1 MTREPRGVTEIG
13 DVDRWATEIAAALPP
28 LTAAEAAAVGRLAAE
43 LDARHAA
50 QLAPVAQ
57 HSHLSPRAPARRAA

>member
-1 MTREPRGVTEIG
+1 MPNLAEVD
-13 DVDRWATEIAAALPP
+13 DVDEWAAGIAAALPP

-50 QLAPVAQ
+50 LLAPVAQ
-57 HSHLSPRAPARRAA
+57 PSRTSPRAPARRAAA